1 MARILCITDGRMAM
15 FNATTA
21 LASRLEKAGHS
32 IVMAS
37 PDKIGDRVEARQ
49 LRFVQLPDSRF
60 PDRAD
65 LEARGVGSAEGRRQK
80 ALRQLGVGELART
93 VQEIDPGLILI
104 DIELHAHIVSIL
116 PLGIPIGLLCT
127 FLTIDKQPGL
137 PPLHSKIVPGRGWRG
152 SWPYAE
158 WLWARFR
165 IRKALQRWVARFR
178 LAGLDRISLLRS
190 LAQQG
195 GVEFSKEVTTSQWL
209 IPVSYR
215 RLPVV
220 CLRAGELNFRP
231 EGSPGSHF
239 CGPMVE
245 PDRQDT
251 VVTVETTSRLDE
263 LYRRRREGKT
273 DALILCSL
281 SSFAEAEPD
290 FVRRVA
296 QSVADEPRWE
306 LILALG
312 GSSLRESLDEV
323 PDNVHLFDWV
333 PQMRVLD
340 NVDCALIN
348 AGSSSVTECI
358 YQGVPAVVFSLQRN
372 DQNGNAARVV
382 YHGLGIAGDA
392 ESDGAEAIRSHIR
405 VALSD
410 QGMRDRVA
418 RMQRLFAA
426 YDAEQRAVQVV
437 EGLIDPHRA
446 Q

>member
-21 LASRLEKAGHS
+21 LASRFEKAEHS
-32 IVMAS
+32 IVYAS
-37 PDKIGDRVEARQ
+37 PDEIGDRVEARQ

-65 LEARGVGSAEGRRQK
+65 LEAQGADSPEERRQN
-80 ALRQLGVGELART
+80 ALRQLGVGELAQT
-93 VQEIDPGLILI
+93 VHEIDPDLILI

-116 PLGIPIGLLCT
+116 PLGIPMGLLCT
-127 FLTIDKQPGL
+127 FLSIDKQRGL
-137 PPLHSKIVPGRGWRG
+137 PPLHSKVVPGRGWKG

-178 LAGLDRISLLRS
+178 LAGLDRVSLLRF

-209 IPVSYR
+209 IPVSYK

-231 EGSPGSHF
+231 QGSPRTHF

-245 PDRQDT
+245 PERQDT
-251 VVTVETTSRLDE
+251 GVTAETTSRLDE
-263 LYRRRREGKT
+263 LYRRRREGET

-290 FVRRVA
+290 FVCRVA
-296 QSVADEPRWE
+296 QSVVDEPRWE

-312 GSSLRESLDEV
+312 GSSARESLDEV

-333 PQMRVLD
+333 PQMQVLE
-340 NVDCALIN
+340 NVDGAVIN
-348 AGSSSVTECI
+348 AGSSTVTECI
-358 YQGVPAVVFSLQRN
+358 YHGVPTVVFSLQRN

-382 YHGLGIAGDA
+382 FPRIGCCW
-392 ESDGAEAIRSHIR
+392 
-405 VALSD
+405 
-410 QGMRDRVA
+410 
-418 RMQRLFAA
+418 
-426 YDAEQRAVQVV
+426 
-437 EGLIDPHRA
+437 
-446 Q
+446 